1 MSAGSLASSALTLD
15 GLSSLIPLVIMVITI
30 IMESSFS
37 FNAGVEGAF
46 PCKLLLGEQWLVQH
60 VPDGRAR
67 QEQHGG
73 IRAGAS
79 KWD

>member
-1 MSAGSLASSALTLD
+1 
-15 GLSSLIPLVIMVITI
+15 MVITI

-67 QEQHGG
+67 QEQHSG